1 MILSLL
7 PPPYSWPDGLFTGL
21 YCSAVIQG
29 CVKRRGFISRQTDL
43 RKHLASVDQTLDNRL
58 FNIHRLITIQQISV
72 RETNRPFYRYGGHI
86 ELIRFKENYGMSRGH
101 DRDPIYSLS
110 IYARF
115 SGQFF
120 SKFSEKKILMGK
132 KIVVPC
138 LDVLLIAFFPRNTKW
153 SSLFRVDTE
162 RVPPGQPIILLK
174 SNKFNRWKGLL
185 SYPLGRFL
193 SGG

>member
-1 MILSLL
+1 MRTRCAGFFDDIVVVATAIFLTR
-7 PPPYSWPDGLFTGL
+7 WPVHSFI

-29 CVKRRGFISRQTDL
+29 CLKRRGFISRQTDL
-43 RKHLASVDQTLDNRL
+43 RKHLAPVDQTLDNRL

-86 ELIRFKENYGMSRGH
+86 ELIRFKEYYGMSRGH

-120 SKFSEKKILMGK
+120 SKFSEKKILMRK

-138 LDVLLIAFFPRNTKW
+138 LDVLLIAFFPRNTK
-153 SSLFRVDTE
+153 
-162 RVPPGQPIILLK
+162 
-174 SNKFNRWKGLL
+174 
-185 SYPLGRFL
+185 
-193 SGG
+193 